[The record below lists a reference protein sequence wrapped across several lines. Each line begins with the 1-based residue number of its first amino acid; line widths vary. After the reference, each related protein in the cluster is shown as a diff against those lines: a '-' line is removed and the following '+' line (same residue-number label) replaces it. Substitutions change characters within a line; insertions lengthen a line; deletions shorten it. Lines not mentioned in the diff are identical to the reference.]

1 VGEIT
6 DIKPQKRREGRVSVY
21 LDEEFWTGMPQ
32 EVAGEHNLVI
42 GQQLS
47 DEKKSEVERQISEES
62 ALMSATNLLSF
73 RDRSEKEMRDRL
85 KEKEYGE
92 TVIDETI
99 KRLHEYNYLDDQAF
113 ARQMVEQQLAKGRG
127 RRAAQHALRQ
137 SGVDAEL
144 IEVAIA
150 EAFQGES
157 ESDAA
162 LLWLNRK
169 PVPETSADRQK
180 VLRSLAS
187 RGFSF
192 DVAQEA
198 LRRHEAS
205 S

>member
-1 VGEIT
+1 MGEIT

-42 GQQLS
+42 GQHLS

-73 RDRSEKEMRDRL
+73 RDRL

-144 IEVAIA
+144 IEAAIA

-169 PVPETSADRQK
+169 PIPETSADRQK